1 MADSRA
7 PLADADVDMVDN
19 VQADQP
25 NLQGDAD
32 VALSNG
38 HDPEIVKS
46 EEDKKAYRMVTLPNG
61 LITLLIYD
69 PEIAASG
76 DDDEDDDE
84 EEDEEDEIESEESDE
99 EMSVAEAEGSGDGT
113 KSSGKGKGGKGEK
126 GGKGGKSKGRKGASK
141 GGKGGDDNE
150 GEDSDWET
158 ASEEEEG
165 EAEDAGTGGTEEKKA
180 KVVGGKGDGQGK
192 EGESGAA
199 GGETTGEGK
208 VGGKRKKV
216 GGIKLGGGGLG
227 RKGKAGEKSA
237 GKGAVGGGA
246 EEGEEG
252 SEEEMESGE
261 EEEEYEGDDEEDED
275 DSDGDDDEEDD
286 DDDDDDQPGAA
297 KKLAA
302 AAMCVGVGSFLDPP
316 DALGLAHFLEHM
328 LFMGSVKFPD
338 ENEYDSFLRR
348 HGGGSNAFTETEFT
362 CYHFDVAHKY
372 LHPALDRFAQFF
384 VAPLVKA
391 DAMERE
397 VQAVDSEFNI
407 SLQSDVCRVQQLQCS
422 TCVQPDHPFRKFSWG
437 NRKSLI
443 DDPAKLGV
451 DMRERLLQLYS
462 RFYTAGAMRLVVV
475 GGEPLDTLESWV
487 RQLFSPIPPD
497 GSGIHPLLHQLPPPA
512 TFSPPSQDSEMLGPG
527 AAGLEQEEG
536 GAGEVVGGGNGS
548 SAAAAAAAAGDG
560 DGAAGADGG
569 GAVAATARTKGPL
582 AAVLAGS
589 RAASEAGRLYE
600 VASVKEQQQVSLMW
614 TLPCLHAEYASK
626 PHDYLSHLIGH
637 AGVAHVVTPCL
648 HAEYASKPHDYLS
661 HLIGHGETRSGSG
674 RWHEGIHQTQQVAA
688 AGVVDVDTAV
698 PACRV
703 KAGGGV
709 GHGRGGHG
717 KGGRSLLHAEYASK
731 PHDYLSHLIGHGE
744 GDTLEARLLKSAV
757 PPFIVTLFRPSHIA
771 LSSPSTEGS
780 GSLLSL
786 LKAKGWATELAL
798 LPPSLLHHPLLFLPH
813 SHSSPSTESS
823 GSLLSLLKAKGWAT
837 ELAAG
842 VGESGYEKSSL
853 AFVFTVTITLSDDGL
868 KHALD
873 VVGTVFQ
880 YITMLRLAPP
890 QRWVFEELQAI
901 AAMDLRFAEEDSP
914 DEYAV
919 RLAGNMFYYPKRH
932 VIAGDYIHDKWDPD
946 RIAYLLSLLSPHSVR
961 LDLLTHSFDHTREGI
976 LKEPWFDVPYTTTL
990 LSPALLDQ
998 WASDTWLSPDLR
1010 MPPPNEFIPTD
1021 FSLRPSS
1028 TAAASATTT
1037 TTTTAT
1043 TATAS
1048 TTMAA
1053 ATNSSDPLNGTT
1065 PSAVSAPSAPSVPR
1079 VVREEAGRC
1088 KVWFKQD
1095 DVFRSPRLNAH
1106 FALSSPHAC
1115 DSPRSAALT
1124 ELAVKLIED
1133 SLNETLYLASVAK
1146 LDTNMAVQGFKIEIR
1161 ITGFSHK
1168 LPTLAARIFRH
1179 ISTFRAAAD
1188 RFSALKEERCRAYR
1202 NALLKPLKHS
1212 AYLRL
1217 LLLRTPAWTIPD
1229 KLSALTACE
1238 VDDLNAFLQTLFS
1251 RTYIEMLI
1259 HGNAT
1264 EEDALALASAVTD
1277 TLPVP
1282 SPPLLDL
1289 PSERC
1294 LQLPRGK
1301 SLLVESPVGNPAE
1314 ENSAVEV
1321 YYQACQDQGRA
1332 SIRDRSLVD
1341 LLEQVMSEPLF
1352 DTLRTKEQ
1360 LGYRVDCGTR
1370 LTHGVFGFCI
1380 RVQSADYGPGFLQQR
1395 VDSFLNT
1402 FRDNLSALPEADF
1415 RAHRAALQVL
1425 KMRKDHTLG
1434 DETHRYW
1441 EQIWEGS
1448 SLFNSRQLEAVALC
1462 NITLAELCAW
1472 FDRHISMTA
1481 GADSD
1486 GGDGADK
1493 DSIMG
1498 ENGEAGALEA
1508 GNGEAY
1514 KGDGNG
1520 DGGGKVLGRRVLVHV
1535 WGAGKWKERSEV
1547 STGETGK
1554 EAAGKAGK
1562 AMKNGKG
1569 GGWREGQVVVE
1580 VGDIEKEKASLE
1592 LFPVLEP
1599 VVVTA

>member
-1 MADSRA
+1 MADSRG
-7 PLADADVDMVDN
+7 PRVADADVDMVDD

-32 VALSNG
+32 MSLSDG
-38 HDPEIVKS
+38 HDPEIIKS

-76 DDDEDDDE
+76 DDEDDDE
-84 EEDEEDEIESEESDE
+84 EEEEDEEIESEESDE
-99 EMSVAEAEGSGDGT
+99 EMSVAEEAGDSGGS
-113 KSSGKGKGGKGEK
+113 KSSKKGKGGKGTE
-126 GGKGGKSKGRKGASK
+126 GGKAKGRKGASK

-165 EAEDAGTGGTEEKKA
+165 EGEDGGFE
-180 KVVGGKGDGQGK
+180 GK
-192 EGESGAA
+192 EGEKAKVADTRGKEGKEGAA
-199 GGETTGEGK
+199 GVEKTGGEGK
-208 VGGKRKKV
+208 ATGKRKKV
-216 GGIKLGGGGLG
+216 GGIRLGGGGAG
-227 RKGKAGEKSA
+227 RKGKVGEKSGA
-237 GKGAVGGGA
+237 KGAVGGEGD
-246 EEGEEG
+246 EEVEEG

-261 EEEEYEGDDEEDED
+261 EEEYDDEDEEGDSDEEDEE
-275 DSDGDDDEEDD
+275 DDE
-286 DDDDDDQPGAA
+286 DDDDQPGAA

-384 VAPLVKA
+384 VAPLAKA
-391 DAMERE
+391 EAMERE

-407 SLQSDVCRVQQLQCS
+407 SLQSDVCRVQQLQCF
-422 TCVQPDHPFRKFSWG
+422 TCAQPDHPFHKFSWG

-443 DDPAKLGV
+443 DDPAALGV

-487 RQLFSPIPPD
+487 RQLFSPIPPG
-497 GSGIHPLLHQLPPPA
+497 GSGIHPLVHQLPPPV
-512 TFSPPSQDSEMLGPG
+512 TFSARSQDSEMLGPDQED
-527 AAGLEQEEG
+527 AGK
-536 GAGEVVGGGNGS
+536 GEVVGGGCDG
-548 SAAAAAAAAGDG
+548 SAAVAGGNGAAAAG
-560 DGAAGADGG
+560 G
-569 GAVAATARTKGPL
+569 GAVGGRKGLL

-589 RAASEAGRLYE
+589 RAASEVSTAATAAGGAGKGSEARRKGTAGGMQVGKTGRSAEKWGGGSAGGEEGERGERAGVAEGGDGGQWRGVWEGGRLYE

-614 TLPCLHAEYASK
+614 SLPCLHGEYESK
-626 PHDYLSHLIGH
+626 PHDYISHLIGH
-637 AGVAHVVTPCL
+637 
-648 HAEYASKPHDYLS
+648 
-661 HLIGHGETRSGSG
+661 
-674 RWHEGIHQTQQVAA
+674 
-688 AGVVDVDTAV
+688 
-698 PACRV
+698 
-703 KAGGGV
+703 
-709 GHGRGGHG
+709 
-717 KGGRSLLHAEYASK
+717 
-731 PHDYLSHLIGHGE
+731 
-744 GDTLEARLLKSAV
+744 
-757 PPFIVTLFRPSHIA
+757 
-771 LSSPSTEGS
+771 EGS

-786 LKAKGWATELAL
+786 LKG
-798 LPPSLLHHPLLFLPH
+798 
-813 SHSSPSTESS
+813 
-823 GSLLSLLKAKGWAT
+823 KGWAT

-853 AFVFTVTITLSDDGL
+853 AFVFTVTVTLSDDGL

-880 YITMLRLAPP
+880 YITMLRQAPP
-890 QRWVFEELQAI
+890 QHWVFEELQAI
-901 AAMDLRFAEEDSP
+901 AVMDLRFAEEESP

-961 LDLLTHSFDHTREGI
+961 LDLLTHSFDHSREEQGRHSQGA
-976 LKEPWFDVPYTTTL
+976 LVWRALHHHPGACVPAGPMGKRHVAEPRPVHAP
-990 LSPALLDQ
+990 
-998 WASDTWLSPDLR
+998 R
-1010 MPPPNEFIPTD
+1010 NEFIPTD
-1021 FSLRPSS
+1021 FSLRPSK
-1028 TAAASATTT
+1028 
-1037 TTTTAT
+1037 TTTTAAAPTAAT
-1043 TATAS
+1043 T
-1048 TTMAA
+1048 AA
-1053 ATNSSDPLNGTT
+1053 ATAAAASTAPLALDTAPVTAATTTAAATTSAPVLGSSPGGDTCAVSSSQPLNG
-1065 PSAVSAPSAPSVPR
+1065 SAPSVPR
-1079 VVREEAGRC
+1079 VVLEDGRC
-1088 KVWFKQD
+1088 KVWHKQD
-1095 DVFRSPRLNAH
+1095 DVFLTPRLNAH
-1106 FALSSPHAC
+1106 FALSSPSAC
-1115 DSPRSAALT
+1115 DSARSAALT

-1146 LDTNMAVQGFKIEIR
+1146 LDTVMSVQGFKIEVR

-1168 LPTLAARIFRH
+1168 LPALAARIFRH
-1179 ISTFRAAAD
+1179 ISTFQAAAD

-1229 KLSALTACE
+1229 KLSALSACE
-1238 VDDLNAFLQTLFS
+1238 VEDLNAFLKSLFS
-1251 RTYIEMLI
+1251 RVHMEVLI

-1264 EEDALALASAVTD
+1264 EADALSLAAAVTD

-1282 SPPLLDL
+1282 APPLLEI
-1289 PSERC
+1289 PAEHC
-1294 LQLPRGK
+1294 LQLPRGA

-1321 YYQACQDQGRA
+1321 YYQACQDLGRA

-1380 RVQSADYGPGFLQQR
+1380 RVQSAEYGPDYLQGR
-1395 VDSFLNT
+1395 VDSFLKT
-1402 FRDNLSALPEADF
+1402 FRDNLSALPETDF

-1472 FDRHISMTA
+1472 FDRHVSMTPVSDDV
-1481 GADSD
+1481 DSFTEGPAVEN
-1486 GGDGADK
+1486 GGG
-1493 DSIMG
+1493 
-1498 ENGEAGALEA
+1498 NGEAGGEA
-1508 GNGEAY
+1508 GNGEANE
-1514 KGDGNG
+1514 GDGR
-1520 DGGGKVLGRRVLVHV
+1520 GKVHARRALVHV
-1535 WGAGKWKERSEV
+1535 WGQGSGRREGRR
-1547 STGETGK
+1547 
-1554 EAAGKAGK
+1554 AARKGRRRMLGRLRRVGRRVARMARRLLLPLVRMVGG
-1562 AMKNGKG
+1562 GKG
-1569 GGWREGQVVVE
+1569 RWWWRWG
-1580 VGDIEKEKASLE
+1580 I
-1592 LFPVLEP
+1592 
-1599 VVVTA
+1599 

>member
-19 VQADQP
+19 VHVDQP
-25 NLQGDAD
+25 DLQGDAD
-32 VALSNG
+32 VSLTNG

-76 DDDEDDDE
+76 DDDEDEE

-99 EMSVAEAEGSGDGT
+99 EMSVAEAGGSGDGT

-180 KVVGGKGDGQGK
+180 KVVGGKGDGQCKG
-192 EGESGAA
+192 GESGAA
-199 GGETTGEGK
+199 GGETTGGEGK

-216 GGIKLGGGGLG
+216 GGIRLGGGGLG
-227 RKGKAGEKSA
+227 RKGKSGEKSA

-261 EEEEYEGDDEEDED
+261 EEEYEGDDEEDD
-275 DSDGDDDEEDD
+275 DESDGDDD

-487 RQLFSPIPPD
+487 RQLFSPIPPG

-512 TFSPPSQDSEMLGPG
+512 TFSSPSQDSEMLGPG
-527 AAGLEQEEG
+527 AAGLEQEDG
-536 GAGEVVGGGNGS
+536 GTGEVVGGGNGS
-548 SAAAAAAAAGDG
+548 SAAAGAGGAAAADTGAVGAAAAGK
-560 DGAAGADGG
+560 
-569 GAVAATARTKGPL
+569 KGPL
-582 AAVLAGS
+582 VAVLAGS
-589 RAASEAGRLYE
+589 RAASEVSTAATAATAATSATVAAAPGVQMGTTETSAAKGEKGKGEKAVEEEEVGDGEKWKGVWEAGRLYE

-637 AGVAHVVTPCL
+637 VNRMTTSPTSLGTV
-648 HAEYASKPHDYLS
+648 
-661 HLIGHGETRSGSG
+661 R
-674 RWHEGIHQTQQVAA
+674 QVWE
-688 AGVVDVDTAV
+688 
-698 PACRV
+698 
-703 KAGGGV
+703 
-709 GHGRGGHG
+709 GRGGQG
-717 KGGRSLLHAEYASK
+717 RGGQGRAGQGRA
-731 PHDYLSHLIGHGE
+731 GE
-744 GDTLEARLLKSAV
+744 GRGGQGRGGQGRAGEGRGGQGRAGEGRDPISG
-757 PPFIVTLFRPSHIA
+757 
-771 LSSPSTEGS
+771 EGS
-780 GSLLSL
+780 GSLLPL
-786 LKAKGWATELAL
+786 LEGWATGFTL
-798 LPPSLLHHPLLFLPH
+798 SLLHHPLASSLITLSPPP
-813 SHSSPSTESS
+813 SCITLSPPPSCITLSPLSCITLSPPPSSPSLLPPASPSHLLPHHPLSSLPHHPVFLTEGS

-880 YITMLRLAPP
+880 YISMLRQAPP

-919 RLAGNMFYYPKRH
+919 RLA
-932 VIAGDYIHDKWDPD
+932 
-946 RIAYLLSLLSPHSVR
+946 
-961 LDLLTHSFDHTREGI
+961 
-976 LKEPWFDVPYTTTL
+976 
-990 LSPALLDQ
+990 
-998 WASDTWLSPDLR
+998 
-1010 MPPPNEFIPTD
+1010 
-1021 FSLRPSS
+1021 
-1028 TAAASATTT
+1028 
-1037 TTTTAT
+1037 
-1043 TATAS
+1043 
-1048 TTMAA
+1048 
-1053 ATNSSDPLNGTT
+1053 
-1065 PSAVSAPSAPSVPR
+1065 
-1079 VVREEAGRC
+1079 
-1088 KVWFKQD
+1088 
-1095 DVFRSPRLNAH
+1095 
-1106 FALSSPHAC
+1106 
-1115 DSPRSAALT
+1115 
-1124 ELAVKLIED
+1124 
-1133 SLNETLYLASVAK
+1133 
-1146 LDTNMAVQGFKIEIR
+1146 
-1161 ITGFSHK
+1161 
-1168 LPTLAARIFRH
+1168 
-1179 ISTFRAAAD
+1179 
-1188 RFSALKEERCRAYR
+1188 
-1202 NALLKPLKHS
+1202 
-1212 AYLRL
+1212 
-1217 LLLRTPAWTIPD
+1217 
-1229 KLSALTACE
+1229 
-1238 VDDLNAFLQTLFS
+1238 
-1251 RTYIEMLI
+1251 
-1259 HGNAT
+1259 
-1264 EEDALALASAVTD
+1264 
-1277 TLPVP
+1277 
-1282 SPPLLDL
+1282 
-1289 PSERC
+1289 
-1294 LQLPRGK
+1294 
-1301 SLLVESPVGNPAE
+1301 
-1314 ENSAVEV
+1314 
-1321 YYQACQDQGRA
+1321 
-1332 SIRDRSLVD
+1332 
-1341 LLEQVMSEPLF
+1341 
-1352 DTLRTKEQ
+1352 
-1360 LGYRVDCGTR
+1360 
-1370 LTHGVFGFCI
+1370 
-1380 RVQSADYGPGFLQQR
+1380 
-1395 VDSFLNT
+1395 
-1402 FRDNLSALPEADF
+1402 
-1415 RAHRAALQVL
+1415 
-1425 KMRKDHTLG
+1425 
-1434 DETHRYW
+1434 
-1441 EQIWEGS
+1441 
-1448 SLFNSRQLEAVALC
+1448 
-1462 NITLAELCAW
+1462 
-1472 FDRHISMTA
+1472 
-1481 GADSD
+1481 
-1486 GGDGADK
+1486 
-1493 DSIMG
+1493 
-1498 ENGEAGALEA
+1498 
-1508 GNGEAY
+1508 
-1514 KGDGNG
+1514 
-1520 DGGGKVLGRRVLVHV
+1520 
-1535 WGAGKWKERSEV
+1535 
-1547 STGETGK
+1547 
-1554 EAAGKAGK
+1554 
-1562 AMKNGKG
+1562 
-1569 GGWREGQVVVE
+1569 
-1580 VGDIEKEKASLE
+1580 
-1592 LFPVLEP
+1592 
-1599 VVVTA
+1599 

>member
-192 EGESGAA
+192 ESESGAA

-216 GGIKLGGGGLG
+216 GGIRLGGGGLG

-237 GKGAVGGGA
+237 GKGAVGRGA

-286 DDDDDDQPGAA
+286 DALPTPASPLPTPASPLPTPDSPLPTPDSPLPTPDSPLPTHASPHPSPPHLFQ
-297 KKLAA
+297 LAA

-475 GGEPLDTLESWV
+475 GGEPLDTLELWV
-487 RQLFSPIPPD
+487 RQLFSPIPPG

-548 SAAAAAAAAGDG
+548 SAAAAAAAAAGDG

-589 RAASEAGRLYE
+589 RAASERQAQRKGRRGRETRRRRRRLGMGMGGSGGGVWEAGRLYE

-637 AGVAHVVTPCL
+637 G
-648 HAEYASKPHDYLS
+648 K
-661 HLIGHGETRSGSG
+661 
-674 RWHEGIHQTQQVAA
+674 
-688 AGVVDVDTAV
+688 
-698 PACRV
+698 V

-731 PHDYLSHLIGHGE
+731 PHDYLSHLIGHE
-744 GDTLEARLLKSAV
+744 S
-757 PPFIVTLFRPSHIA
+757 
-771 LSSPSTEGS
+771 S

-813 SHSSPSTESS
+813 SHSSPSTEGS

-868 KHALD
+868 KHVLD

-946 RIAYLLSLLSPHSVR
+946 RIAYLLSLLSPQSVR

-1048 TTMAA
+1048 TTTAA

-1179 ISTFRAAAD
+1179 ISMFRAAAD

-1294 LQLPRGK
+1294 LQLPCGK

-1395 VDSFLNT
+1395 VDSFLNA

-1508 GNGEAY
+1508 GNVEAY

-1562 AMKNGKG
+1562 AVKNGKG

-1592 LFPVLEP
+1592 LFPVLKP

>member
-192 EGESGAA
+192 ESESGAA

-216 GGIKLGGGGLG
+216 GGIRLGGGGLG

-237 GKGAVGGGA
+237 GKGAVGRGA

-338 ENEYDSFLRR
+338 ENEAARRRILRRLKNVSNHFFPSPTCTYIHALPLQYDPFLRRHGGGSNAFTETEFTCYHFGVSHKLIFEAPKKQDTEMTCYHFGVAPTPHRANPFLHSPSLSPPPHTHTTPCLQYDSFLRR

-475 GGEPLDTLESWV
+475 GGEPLDTLELWV
-487 RQLFSPIPPD
+487 RQLFSPIPPG

-536 GAGEVVGGGNGS
+536 GAGEVVGGDNGS
-548 SAAAAAAAAGDG
+548 SAAAAAAAAAAAGDG

-589 RAASEAGRLYE
+589 RAASEAPEKCR
-600 VASVKEQQQVSLMW
+600 ASLHRHPLPSL
-614 TLPCLHAEYASK
+614 
-626 PHDYLSHLIGH
+626 PH
-637 AGVAHVVTPCL
+637 
-648 HAEYASKPHDYLS
+648 
-661 HLIGHGETRSGSG
+661 
-674 RWHEGIHQTQQVAA
+674 
-688 AGVVDVDTAV
+688 
-698 PACRV
+698 
-703 KAGGGV
+703 
-709 GHGRGGHG
+709 
-717 KGGRSLLHAEYASK
+717 
-731 PHDYLSHLIGHGE
+731 
-744 GDTLEARLLKSAV
+744 
-757 PPFIVTLFRPSHIA
+757 RP
-771 LSSPSTEGS
+771 
-780 GSLLSL
+780 
-786 LKAKGWATELAL
+786 L
-798 LPPSLLHHPLLFLPH
+798 LPP
-813 SHSSPSTESS
+813 TESS

-946 RIAYLLSLLSPHSVR
+946 RIAYLLSLLSPQSVR

-990 LSPALLDQ
+990 LSPALLAQ

-1048 TTMAA
+1048 TTTAA

-1179 ISTFRAAAD
+1179 ISMFRAAAD
-1188 RFSALKEERCRAYR
+1188 RFSALKEERSRAYR

-1238 VDDLNAFLQTLFS
+1238 VDDLNAFLQNLFS

-1486 GGDGADK
+1486 RGDGADK

-1562 AMKNGKG
+1562 AVKNGKG

-1592 LFPVLEP
+1592 LFPVLKP